1 MLERDNKEI
10 LIVRDKFRLLHK
22 ADDCGDTSVGRLMI
36 VIGEVGGS
44 MLTMWRNY
52 QISLWI
58 ARVKLPL
65 NRDATDEA
73 RCYLRLAEL

>member
-1 MLERDNKEI
+1 MSERDNKEI
-10 LIVRDKFRLLHK
+10 MVVRDKFRLLHK

-36 VIGEVGGS
+36 VVGRAGGS

-65 NRDATDEA
+65 NGYATDEA